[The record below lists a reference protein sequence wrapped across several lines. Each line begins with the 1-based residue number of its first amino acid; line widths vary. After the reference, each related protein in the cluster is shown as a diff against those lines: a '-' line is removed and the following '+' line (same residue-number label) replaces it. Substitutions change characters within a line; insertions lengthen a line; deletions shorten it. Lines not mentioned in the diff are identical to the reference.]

1 MAGAELGIGGGGWAG
16 GKGGKTAMQ
25 ITFVPGSK

>member
-1 MAGAELGIGGGGWAG
+1 MAGAELGIGGGGAG